1 MSTPLTDGINA
12 LTAYAN
18 ETTGAEDVTLSDAV
32 GRLCEGYGGEG
43 SPINMAVSQINY
55 QPDSNN
61 AFTASNLLGEI
72 PDVVMLLPIDPPTG
86 TGTTN
91 PYAICCYK
99 DLTGAIVDMYNV
111 VVEFKLSN
119 GNWDYSR
126 SGKGWLA
133 VSEKIYFKSSSREGI
148 YPQDYILIAYKYTT

>member
-18 ETTGAEDVTLSDAV
+18 ETTGASDTTLSDAV
-32 GRLCEGYGGEG
+32 GRLCEGYGGG
-43 SPINMAVSQINY
+43 LPTNMAVLQIRY
-55 QPDSNN
+55 QPESDNSFTISNP
-61 AFTASNLLGEI
+61 LGEI
-72 PDVVMLLPIDPPTG
+72 PDVVMLLPITTPVG
-86 TGTTN
+86 TGATN

-99 DLTGAIVDMYNV
+99 GLTGAVADMYNV
-111 VVEFKLSN
+111 VVEYKISN

-126 SGKGWLA
+126 SGRGWLA
-133 VSEKIYFKSSSREGI
+133 DSEKIYFKSSSREGI